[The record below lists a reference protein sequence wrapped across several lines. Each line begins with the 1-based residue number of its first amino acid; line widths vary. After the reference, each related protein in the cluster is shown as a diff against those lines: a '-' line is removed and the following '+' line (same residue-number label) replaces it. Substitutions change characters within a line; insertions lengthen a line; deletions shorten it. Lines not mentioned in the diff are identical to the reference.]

1 MEASEFVAWVALGVL
16 LFAMG
21 ALALFMLHMLTVS
34 ESLSLLLL
42 DVIVHKDQN
51 KFQLTQAVARGREG
65 SEKMLGEM
73 PYADKRRLRV
83 MRSAP
88 VTTRGGG
95 RRRGLDN

>member
-42 DVIVHKDQN
+42 DVIVHKDHN
-51 KFQLTQAVARGREG
+51 KFQQTQAVERGREG
-65 SEKMLGEM
+65 SEKMLAEM
-73 PYADKRRLRV
+73 PHADKRRLRV
-83 MRSAP
+83 LRSAP
-88 VTTRGGG
+88 VNTRGGG
-95 RRRGLDN
+95 RRRVHDD